1 MPEQFDSVTALMGA
15 VFCDEWGEA
24 QPFEVIKQRKVGRC
38 VAVCQSFSRGQ
49 RGGGKHMI
57 ANGWWLW
64 SCSQTNGKIK
74 RVINTSR
81 HKSKFAP
88 ASVYKLPT
96 IKRRTFGI
104 VTPLGD
110 EPTLGV
116 FSSAGRQEQ
125 RRAATSLSTLGVC
138 WCQWV
143 PKSEQDDDH
152 GWIVW
157 GRGGWWF
164 RPWSLSRDLCSPQ
177 CGLCLPVDNLPGS
190 AAPAKRGNPSSWMSA
205 LNLSSLLF
213 FCSVF
218 TAMKIPHSTE
228 RLPYFALSES
238 L

>member
-1 MPEQFDSVTALMGA
+1 MSINYPPLKEEHLALLHHSG
-15 VFCDEWGEA
+15 
-24 QPFEVIKQRKVGRC
+24 
-38 VAVCQSFSRGQ
+38 
-49 RGGGKHMI
+49 
-57 ANGWWLW
+57 
-64 SCSQTNGKIK
+64 
-74 RVINTSR
+74 TSR
-81 HKSKFAP
+81 RWEFLVQH
-88 ASVYKLPT
+88 
-96 IKRRTFGI
+96 
-104 VTPLGD
+104 
-110 EPTLGV
+110 
-116 FSSAGRQEQ
+116 AGRQEQ
-125 RRAATSLSTLGVC
+125 QRAATSLSTLGVC

-228 RLPYFALSES
+228 RLPFFALSES